1 MFWFNQCKIARSCY
15 FGKCEILYFEMSWRA
30 AASKEN
36 ENTEKHGELLGL
48 FLSSFYKVILI
59 LTYKSLMCIF
69 ADGLFM
75 ILR

>member
-1 MFWFNQCKIARSCY
+1 
-15 FGKCEILYFEMSWRA
+15 MSWRA

-36 ENTEKHGELLGL
+36 ENTEKRGELLGL

-75 ILR
+75 IYDSELDLISLNICLVFLEK